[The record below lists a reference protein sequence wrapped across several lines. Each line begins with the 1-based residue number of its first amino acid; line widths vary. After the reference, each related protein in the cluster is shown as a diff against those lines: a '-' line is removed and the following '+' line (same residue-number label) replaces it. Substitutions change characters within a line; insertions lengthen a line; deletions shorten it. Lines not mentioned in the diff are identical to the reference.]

1 MNSKTVFALDIGSS
15 SLKGLVAAIHPK
27 QTSVDILAQA
37 RVKASGI
44 RRGIIFDV
52 EDAARSLSELLNE
65 LEGMYKHEISDV
77 HVMIGGPCL
86 ETRFAKGN
94 ILVSRPDEQIGQE
107 DINRMYD
114 TIQTLP
120 APQNRT
126 VLHVIPQSFIIDE
139 VDRVKTPLGMQGN
152 RLSLEATVIDVF
164 NQAFISLQ
172 KVFNVVGLRPVSTV
186 AHPLASAKAL
196 LPKRDREQGVCA
208 IDFGAE
214 TTSLSVFEDDELRH
228 LAVIPLGSQNITN
241 DIANALRI
249 HFDSAERIKI
259 GFGSALASKVNK
271 KDMVDL
277 SQFIEGEEATVSR
290 KYIADIVEARLSEIL
305 DFVNDE
311 LKKLG
316 KAGKLPAGAVLY
328 GGGSDLPF
336 IKDMVKR
343 DLKLSVRKA
352 DLSHYN
358 RLFHEEMPTDMFGAY
373 SMLVW
378 LFDSV
383 AGVEHQ
389 AYQKGISGLL
399 RRVMDTFLP

>member
-27 QTSVDILAQA
+27 QASIDILGQA
-37 RVKASGI
+37 RVKSSGI

-77 HVMIGGPCL
+77 HVMVGGPCL

-152 RLSLEATVIDVF
+152 RLSLEATVIDIF
-164 NQAFISLQ
+164 NQAYISLQ
-172 KVFNVVGLRPVSTV
+172 KVFNIVGLRPVSTV

-196 LPKRDREQGVCA
+196 LPKRDREQGVCT

-214 TTSLSVFEDDELRH
+214 TTSLTVFEDDELRH
-228 LAVIPLGSQNITN
+228 LAVIPLGAQNITN

-271 KDMVDL
+271 KDMIDL

-328 GGGSDLPF
+328 GGGSDIPF

-343 DLKLSVRKA
+343 DLRLSVRKA

-358 RLFHEEMPTDMFGAY
+358 KLLHEDAPTDMFGAY
-373 SMLVW
+373 SMLIW
-378 LFDSV
+378 LFDSA
-383 AGVEHQ
+383 AGAEHQ
-389 AYQKGISGLL
+389 IYQKGVTGLL